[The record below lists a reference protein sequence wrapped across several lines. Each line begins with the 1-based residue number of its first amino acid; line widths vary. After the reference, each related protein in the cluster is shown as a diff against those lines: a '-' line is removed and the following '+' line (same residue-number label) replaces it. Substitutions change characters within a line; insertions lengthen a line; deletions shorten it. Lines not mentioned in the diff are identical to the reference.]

1 MSVPALNTIISRLLS
16 SSRCDK
22 LLAGDG
28 ITTQELSINGMEGIF
43 EAASVDARSARKSVP
58 AMGQAASIA
67 KNLDEYQFL
76 ICSLVPSLPDSHPS
90 KMQLQKYR
98 VAIVAAFAKLVAL
111 LRELGP
117 GDLAQWNAHASLLLE
132 ETSEAYVKARSNADL
147 QVASH
152 REAFDFFG
160 VPEDK
165 IDAALAAFYGQ

>member
-1 MSVPALNTIISRLLS
+1 MPVPALNTIISRLLS
-16 SSRCDK
+16 STRCGK

-43 EAASVDARSARKSVP
+43 EAASVDVRSARKSMP

-98 VAIVAAFAKLVAL
+98 VAIVAAFAKLAAL
-111 LRELGP
+111 LKELGP

-147 QVASH
+147 RVASH

-165 IDAALAAFYGQ
+165 IDAALATFYGQ